1 MRRAALVLCLLLLAP
16 VSGSWSIPDVP
27 EIEGEWVVVRED
39 GWAHTDWVELRNDG
53 LEPLRQIT
61 ATEVLV
67 WGSYG
72 DFQLD
77 EGGLL
82 RGVAADGYRVVLEPR
97 LPSHAQWDI
106 LSAFEIE
113 NLQLAGESSSLPTS
127 FEIHGINPAV
137 FDSIPGVW
145 WVEPLLETKA
155 RNHLAAQIMGGEVKD
170 LDGNVWGSFWDTNWG
185 GLNGSG
191 VIIGVADSGIEL
203 DHGCFR
209 ENATEIGGI
218 GVGHRKVVF
227 VNTTIDDG
235 DHSGHADYRHGTHI
249 AGSLVCDMWN
259 GTVTEGT
266 SPSHGA
272 RVLFQD
278 VVNES
283 GWSEPTVDWLLAEAL
298 ANGAVIHSDS
308 WGDDT
313 EAYTLRSAEFDLW
326 HREVPWSLAFIAPG
340 NNPSKFYEPANA
352 RNVVSVGGT
361 LSDNSTNLYTSSS
374 QGPTEEGLRG
384 NFIVTPAVGIMS
396 AAADGDLSSF
406 NDDMRSSTGTSMSTP
421 LGASIT
427 AVIQQSVQAGLFLTI
442 EYEGWDHEIGFVP
455 SGPLLRAL
463 LAASAE
469 SLPGGSAPDAQQGWG
484 RPLLTNLFD
493 ISTYETGPAWGAGI
507 PWIHDSYMMNET
519 ARMLLVDEWLST
531 NGSRPLEQVT
541 TSMWNGSGAQGPF
554 LKQGE
559 NVSWNLTLSG
569 VHDLDVILSFNQ
581 RPFGSV
587 SDDLNVSVIL
597 PNGTRI
603 SSNESLEGTERVW
616 ISRAD
621 LIGIDTVTVEVS
633 AELVGVGNYTGVLG
647 SDGDMLGFGLA
658 VMGVWGEVFVP
669 DPEPPIEGCMDPNA
683 SNYNPLAV
691 VGTTCEF
698 TVSIPVP
705 GCMDI
710 VAENYDEYAT
720 IDDGSCVY
728 PLIESEPKVLIIGI
742 DGVRSDVAELS
753 SQREGSAFSHMVENG
768 AWTYDSM
775 VGPISLSGP
784 SWSSML
790 TGEWC
795 DRHGVTDNSF
805 EGSRH
810 SSVPDIFEVIEGAN
824 PDMRTASV
832 VYWSKIDEEI
842 IGAGTADIQERYD
855 LDVDIRDRAIE
866 LISQDAELDV
876 LFVSL
881 DNPDAK
887 GHEFGFSPDVPEY
900 VAAVEQA
907 DDMAASIL
915 TALETRNLGEDWVVI
930 ITSDHGGGGERIRAH
945 SPSTE
950 IDRTTFM
957 MVKGGNTVQ
966 GEMNGSQVV
975 DVAVTSLVHLNL
987 SGVDTEPLDGRPLA
1001 FNPNV
1006 DSAREPVCVRIV
1018 DEEGVLTVA
1027 GVRLEWWHIGVLC
1040 AAFLSICVASI
1051 AWYIRRKE
1059 SEIVEFDEL
1068 E

>member
-1 MRRAALVLCLLLLAP
+1 MRRVALVLCLLLLAP
-16 VSGSWSIPDVP
+16 VSGSFSLPDIP
-27 EIEGEWVVVRED
+27 EIEGEWVVVHEG
-39 GWAHTDWVELRNDG
+39 GWTHTDWMELRDGG
-53 LEPLRQIT
+53 LEPLRQISE
-61 ATEVLV
+61 TEVLV
-67 WGSYG
+67 WGTYG

-77 EGGLL
+77 ESRLL
-82 RGVAADGYRVVLEPR
+82 RGIVADGYRVVLEPR

-106 LSAFEIE
+106 LSAFDIE
-113 NLQLAGESSSLPTS
+113 NLQLAGEASSLPTS
-127 FEIHGINPAV
+127 FEIHGVDSVV

-155 RNHLAAQIMGGEVKD
+155 RNNLAAQIMGEDMGG
-170 LDGNVWGSFWDTNWG
+170 LGTFWDTPWG
-185 GLNGSG
+185 WELNGSG

-209 ENATEIGGI
+209 ENATEIGDIGI
-218 GVGHRKVVF
+218 EHRKVVF

-235 DHSGHADYRHGTHI
+235 DHSGHADYKHGTHI

-384 NFIVTPAVGIMS
+384 NFIVAPAVGIMS

-406 NDDMRSSTGTSMSTP
+406 NDDLRSSTGTSMSTP

-427 AVIQQSVQAGLFLTI
+427 AVIQQSVQMGLFLTT
-442 EYEGWDHEIGFVP
+442 ENEGLEGQYIRGFVP

-463 LAASAE
+463 LAMSAE
-469 SLPGGSAPDAQQGWG
+469 SLPEGFAPDGQQGWG

-493 ISTYETGPAWGAGI
+493 YWGYTTGPVWGAGL
-507 PWIHDSYMMNET
+507 PWIHDTYMMNET

-531 NGSRPLEQVT
+531 NGSRPLEQVV

-559 NVSWNLTLSG
+559 NVSWNLTLG
-569 VHDLDVILSFNQ
+569 EGQDLDVVLSFNQ

-587 SDDLNVSVIL
+587 SDDLDVAVIL

-603 SSNESLEGTERVW
+603 SSNESLEGTEQVRVPGV
-616 ISRAD
+616 D
-621 LIGIDTVTVEVS
+621 LVGIESVVIEVS
-633 AELVGVGNYTGVLG
+633 AELVGVGNYTDVLG

-658 VMGVWGEVFVP
+658 VTGVLGEVFVP
-669 DPEPPIEGCMDPNA
+669 EPEPPIHGCMDSSAVNYNGLATVDDGACQYPVAPVEGCMDI
-683 SNYNPLAV
+683 
-691 VGTTCEF
+691 E
-698 TVSIPVP
+698 
-705 GCMDI
+705 
-710 VAENYDEYAT
+710 AENYNEYAT
-720 IDDGSCVY
+720 IDDGVCVY
-728 PLIESEPKVLIIGI
+728 PFLESESKVLIIGI
-742 DGVRSDVAELS
+742 DGVRADVAELS

-768 AWTYDSM
+768 AWTYDSK

-810 SSVPDIFEVIEGAN
+810 SSVPDFFEVVEDSN
-824 PDMRTASV
+824 PNMRTASV
-832 VYWSKIDEEI
+832 VYWSEIDEEI
-842 IGAGTADIQERYD
+842 IGEGVADIQERYD

-866 LISQDAELDV
+866 LISQDQELDV

-881 DNPDAK
+881 DNPDSK

-915 TALETRNLGEDWVVI
+915 AALEARNLGEDWLVI

-957 MVKGGNTVQ
+957 MVKGGDTVR

-975 DVAVTSLVHLNL
+975 DVAVTTLVHLNL
-987 SGVDTEPLDGRPLA
+987 SGVDTGPLDGRPLA
-1001 FNPNV
+1001 FNH
-1006 DSAREPVCVRIV
+1006 SADPARVPVCVRMV
-1018 DEEGVLTVA
+1018 DDESVLTVM
-1027 GVRLEWWHIGVLC
+1027 GVDLMWWHLGVMSAIFLLIG
-1040 AAFLSICVASI
+1040 AASFS
-1051 AWYIRRKE
+1051 WYIRRKG
-1059 SEIVEFDEL
+1059 SDID
-1068 E
+1068 